1 MGAAMKRGTA
11 LVTGVRARIGRKI
24 AEALMADGWSV
35 IGHVREEGDEVPEG
49 VKSVWG
55 DLSRPDI
62 GAHLFGQIEGEQPSL
77 LINSAARFEEDS
89 LGDLSSEEFDAHMAT
104 NVRAPALI
112 GEAFVG
118 ALESGDGLIVN
129 ILDAKLEA
137 PNPDFLSYTLSKAAL
152 SGWTDIAA
160 RAWAHEGVRVNA
172 VAPALML
179 RSGDMSDEEF
189 ERVHDFNPLGHGVQ
203 PDELV
208 AAIRYLVDAPSVTG
222 KTITLDAGQRFMA
235 LPRDVAFIDVEEE

>member
-1 MGAAMKRGTA
+1 MERGTA
-11 LVTGVRARIGRKI
+11 LVTGVRARIGKQI
-24 AEALMADGWSV
+24 AEALMADGWRV
-35 IGHVREEGDEVPEG
+35 VGHVREEGDAVPEG
-49 VKSVWG
+49 VLAVWG

-62 GAHLFGQIEGEQPSL
+62 GAHLYGQIRGDTPSL
-77 LINSAARFEEDS
+77 LVNSAARFEQDR
-89 LGDLSSEEFDAHMAT
+89 LGALSSDEFDAHMAT

-112 GEAFVG
+112 GEAFVA
-118 ALESGDGLIVN
+118 ALEGEGLIVN

-137 PNPDFLSYTLSKAAL
+137 PNPDYLSYTLSKAAL

-160 RAWAHEGVRVNA
+160 RAWAHEDVRVNA
-172 VAPALML
+172 IAPALMM

-208 AAIRYLVDAPSVTG
+208 AAIRYLIDAPSVTG
-222 KTITLDAGQRFMA
+222 KTITLDAGQRFLA
-235 LPRDVAFIDVEEE
+235 LPRDVAFIVEEE